1 MPLHFKITDCGTSYD
16 YLHDYTGKLF
26 LHNLQSILISWDID
40 ASIFDDISFC
50 VNENKMSDDSMYD
63 VSESEIVDISI
74 YCSDFDNKK
83 FLVDKI
89 IELGLDKIIEDIS
102 SDESSDLDEFNN
114 LSFSSIPTESM
125 ESIPTESI
133 PTESIIA
140 TINQETISTI
150 QDEDFKHLIR
160 IFRTRPELFNKFSMY
175 IQHGDF
181 VVINNSNE
189 NTYEES
195 VQHIKQLN
203 IGVDDDTILTYLR
216 RYSGHLNLTIRALLT
231 I

>member
-16 YLHDYTGKLF
+16 YLHDYTGNLL
-26 LHNLQSILISWDID
+26 LHNLQSILISWDVD

-50 VNENKMSDDSMYD
+50 VNENKMSDDSVYN
-63 VSESEIVDISI
+63 VSKDEIVDIDI

-83 FLVDKI
+83 IIVDKI

-102 SDESSDLDEFNN
+102 SDESSDLDEFNS
-114 LSFSSIPTESM
+114 LSLSSIPL
-125 ESIPTESI
+125 
-133 PTESIIA
+133 ESIIN

-175 IQHGDF
+175 IQHGNF
-181 VVINNSNE
+181 VVINDNND